1 MLEVTPSTWRLD
13 KYDLVLHLGNNSRL
27 VFKPPEDS
35 WRVILFKFI
44 KKILTMGGSTSAE
57 EKPSEETNINTENIG
72 LWNVSATGATY
83 FGVGEVLT
91 IVILILM
98 LLVILKYYCK
108 KCGKARRSELEQSI
122 RSVTSAPT
130 CGPTFSSPSAC
141 ATTFSSPSVGMPIPL
156 VTFDT
161 PGTRT
166 IQLSRQ
172 PMTTISPETT
182 NIPLYWESCK

>member
-1 MLEVTPSTWRLD
+1 MLEATPSTWRLD
-13 KYDLVLHLGNNSRL
+13 KYDLVLDVKTGNL
-27 VFKPPEDS
+27 VFKPPAES

-44 KKILTMGGSTSAE
+44 KSILTMGGSTSAE

-72 LWNVSATGATY
+72 LWNVSNTGATY

-122 RSVTSAPT
+122 RNVTTSAPN

-141 ATTFSSPSVGMPIPL
+141 ATTFSSPSMGMPIPL
-156 VTFDT
+156 VTFET
-161 PGTRT
+161 PGTRS
-166 IQLSRQ
+166 IQLSKQ
-172 PMTTISPETT
+172 PMTTIAPETT
-182 NIPLYWESCK
+182 SIPSYWESCK